1 MCKQEKYLER
11 ILRSANAR
19 LNTGKSIDVLTSY
32 FDSAL
37 SLSQIKQLL
46 GRSSALRLPVRLA
59 LDKAHTQKQRR
70 QVTRD
75 LKNIPLIIQTLA
87 EANRC
92 NRPLIDHFRQHLRS
106 TEDQFARLNAEQ
118 EQQRLA
124 ELRDQVEEKR
134 NAGTLIRWLAGL
146 SPSDR
151 RRLGTRAERQEA
163 AQMRKEALKAGAARE
178 MLQCSLAEL
187 NRWTE
192 EGRLTVLFYRRE
204 PTQLGKTIE
213 KRFWSRE
220 DLESA
225 IPHLNDWRSEWEA
238 RKKAKRTKLRDEF
251 GYVPEHSRHLPQGK
265 RCYVF

>member
-1 MCKQEKYLER
+1 MQKEKYLER
-11 ILRSANAR
+11 ILGRANAR
-19 LNTGKSIDVLTSY
+19 LNAGASIDALTSY

-37 SLSQIKQLL
+37 SLSQIDQLL
-46 GRSSALRLPVRLA
+46 GRLPALRLSVRRA
-59 LDKAHTQKQRR
+59 LDKAHTQKQQRH
-70 QVTRD
+70 VTRD
-75 LKNIPLIIQTLA
+75 LKEIRLAIPMLA
-87 EANRC
+87 DANRC
-92 NRPLIDHFRQHLRS
+92 NRDLIDHFKQRLGNLENQS
-106 TEDQFARLNAEQ
+106 TRLKSEQ

-192 EGRLTVLFYRRE
+192 EGRLPVLFYRRE

-220 DLESA
+220 DL
-225 IPHLNDWRSEWEA
+225 LNRPSS
-238 RKKAKRTKLRDEF
+238 T
-251 GYVPEHSRHLPQGK
+251 
-265 RCYVF
+265 